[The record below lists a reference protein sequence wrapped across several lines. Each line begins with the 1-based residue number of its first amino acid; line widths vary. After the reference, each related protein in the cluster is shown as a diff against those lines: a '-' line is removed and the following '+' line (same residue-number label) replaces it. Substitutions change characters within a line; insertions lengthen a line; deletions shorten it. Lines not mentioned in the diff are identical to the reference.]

1 MTQELDKWAT
11 QAYNE
16 NKDNMENV
24 LNLLRIAI
32 DNDEMPKAKEL
43 LQVNKKTKK
52 GSNPIKRPSNSNII
66 YTNQL
71 GKFGL
76 LDIIRRFCDDNGIN
90 KQKLVPIS
98 KKISNILWKELSP
111 VHQKFFEELASEV
124 KKEHEAMY
132 PSYKYKPKRK
142 PNNHDKFK
150 PWDYNES
157 KTKPLDSVD
166 CIPSPMN
173 NMPVSRHEELDD
185 EHQEYRE
192 DEELDEQ
199 IREVEE
205 EPDDEDIYEEE
216 SDDETY
222 EPTDDSLTDS
232 PPKFR
237 EPTPPTPLILK
248 NLHHHPSPSTTNNND
263 DYDN

>member
-11 QAYNE
+11 QAYTE

-76 LDIIRRFCDDNGIN
+76 LDITRKFCDENGIN

-98 KKISNILWKELSP
+98 KKISAILWKELST

-124 KKEHEAMY
+124 KKEHETMY
-132 PSYKYKPKRK
+132 PFYKYQPKRK
-142 PNNHDKFK
+142 AINHDKFK
-150 PWDYNES
+150 PWDLKES
-157 KTKPLDSVD
+157 KTKPIDSVD
-166 CIPSPMN
+166 CIPSTMN
-173 NMPVSRHEELDD
+173 NTLVSRHEEPDY

-192 DEELDEQ
+192 DEELD
-199 IREVEE
+199 
-205 EPDDEDIYEEE
+205 DEEE
-216 SDDETY
+216 SDDEIY

-237 EPTPPTPLILK
+237 EPTPPTPLNYEK
-248 NLHHHPSPSTTNNND
+248 PSSSPESSTPSTTNNND
-263 DYDN
+263 DYDD